1 MKSIL
6 NFFTPKSEMSLYDK
20 QKTNAFIILG
30 ILGFVI
36 VLLMAIQSLIAQNEN
51 FLVSLISSLTM
62 GAFVV
67 ICLFI
72 LKSYGIKLAGNIFA
86 TGLVLLLTISLNIL
100 KEDVPAIYKYLQ
112 GFYTILAILS
122 IGVLFASRK
131 LLILNASIV
140 LITTIRVY
148 LYAIKQN
155 PADEALFQVG
165 LTNHTTSLI
174 IITTLIYF
182 AIQFAEKAIDAATK
196 DAKINKEQNKQLNEI
211 FTIVKET
218 SLTLERL
225 SDEINT
231 SANSLTTSASQ
242 QASNVEEITSTIEE
256 MTSSV
261 VQNSEETQQTAALV
275 NNTANSTQ
283 KSQQAINQTLEA
295 IKNVDDKISLIQ
307 DIAFQTN
314 ILALNASVEAARA
327 GEHGKG
333 FSVVASEVKK
343 LAENSADGAKDIIEL
358 INATLKVSDEAGK
371 YQKMITSDIEGID
384 SSINQISVSSQQL
397 KNSIEQINK
406 AVYQINEGAQNN
418 AAISEQ
424 LAGSIEQLS
433 QHAHQLND
441 AIQRNSSNG

>member
-1 MKSIL
+1 MKGIF
-6 NFFTPKSEMSLYDK
+6 NYFTPKIEMSLYDK
-20 QKTNAFIILG
+20 QKTNAFIVLG
-30 ILGFVI
+30 ILGSLI

-51 FLVSLISSLTM
+51 FLVSLVSSLTM
-62 GAFVV
+62 GVFVI

-72 LKSYGIKLAGNIFA
+72 LKSNGIKIAGNVFA

-100 KEDVPAIYKYLQ
+100 KEDVPTIYKYLQ

-131 LLILNASIV
+131 LVIINASIV

-148 LYAIKQN
+148 MYAIKQN

-174 IITTLIYF
+174 IITALIYF
-182 AIQFAEKAIDAATK
+182 AIQFAEKAIDAANK

-225 SDEINT
+225 SDEINI

-261 VQNSEETQQTAALV
+261 VQNSEETQQTATLV

-283 KSQQAINQTLEA
+283 KSQQAINQTLDA

-327 GEHGKG
+327 GEHGRG
-333 FSVVASEVKK
+333 FAVVASEVKK

-358 INATLKVSDEAGK
+358 INTTLKVSDEAGK
-371 YQKMITSDIEGID
+371 YQNMITSDIEGID
-384 SSINQISVSSQQL
+384 SSINHISVSSQQL

-418 AAISEQ
+418 AAISEK

-433 QHAHQLND
+433 KHAHQLND
-441 AIQRNSSNG
+441 VIQRNKIYN